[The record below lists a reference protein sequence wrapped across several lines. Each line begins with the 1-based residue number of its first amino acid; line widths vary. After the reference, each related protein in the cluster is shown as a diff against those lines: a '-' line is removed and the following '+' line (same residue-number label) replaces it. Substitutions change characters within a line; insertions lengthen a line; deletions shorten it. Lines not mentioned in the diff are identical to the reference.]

1 MPSRTRPSAAAG
13 RQDGRDPLLD
23 LTRSLL
29 AGSGGEAAPADDAG
43 TRRTGD
49 RGEETGADAE
59 LALSELI
66 ADDNGEV
73 VIYNDSGFRTLAIAT
88 DAAVVAAGRCEAHVT
103 AAGEDV
109 SGFRFMRFDDGTTL
123 YYREGLDLITSRRRG

>member
-1 MPSRTRPSAAAG
+1 MPPRVKPSAAAE

-29 AGSGGEAAPADDAG
+29 AGPGGEAAPDDDAG
-43 TRRTGD
+43 TRRSGE
-49 RGEETGADAE
+49 RGEGTGADAE

-66 ADDNGEV
+66 ADGNGEV